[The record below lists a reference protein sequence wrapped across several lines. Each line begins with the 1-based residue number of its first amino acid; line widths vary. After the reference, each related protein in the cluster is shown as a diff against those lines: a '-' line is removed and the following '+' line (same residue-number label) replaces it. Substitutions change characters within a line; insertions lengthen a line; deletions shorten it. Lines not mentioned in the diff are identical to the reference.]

1 MSSANLVARNAFIL
15 LLSQVTTTLLSFVAV
30 PLLTRSLG
38 TTDYGTYWLAFSV
51 ASFAALL
58 VEWGQDTFLPLII
71 AQQSGRARELL
82 GTSLTLRLL
91 FAIGLALP
99 LEGAMRLLDYPAQT
113 RAVALL
119 LYLAVFLN
127 SVSNGAMA
135 AVRGL
140 ERMGWPAVTRVA
152 VEALYTGA
160 LVVAIWMGA
169 RLKGIA
175 AVTVLV
181 YLLGVGISV
190 RALIS
195 VGIMPRRFGLSGAR
209 GLLGGGAPFVL
220 FGGILALQPSLE
232 AVLLSKFGSQEALGW
247 FGASAKLL
255 SVLLF
260 PAFILGGA
268 LAPTL
273 ARLQATDPD
282 AFRRAV
288 REALRISLLL
298 AAPVAVGTYV
308 FAAQGV
314 ALVFGVHGG
323 YEPTADNVRVL
334 SVYVLPVCID
344 IALGTVILVCGRRV
358 AWALS
363 KVAMLALGMAA
374 SVFLI
379 PFWQAR
385 TGNGGLG
392 AAAVTAGTEFGMLAF
407 ALALLPRG
415 LIDSSVVP
423 HLLRA
428 VVAAATMP
436 AAAYLLR
443 DTPFG
448 VQLVVSLAAYVLA
461 LAGIGGIGARDL
473 SVLRDALRAKIA
485 VPSRSRQMD
494 VTD

>member
-1 MSSANLVARNAFIL
+1 MSSAHVVVRNAFIL

-38 TTDYGTYWLAFSV
+38 TTEYGTYWLAFSV
-51 ASFAALL
+51 ASFAVLF
-58 VEWGQDTFLPLII
+58 VEWGQDALLPLII
-71 AQQSGRARELL
+71 AQQSGRAGELL

-99 LEGAMRLLDYPAQT
+99 LEGIMRLLGYPAQT
-113 RAVALL
+113 RVVALI
-119 LYLAVFLN
+119 LYLAVFLT
-127 SVSNGAMA
+127 SISNAAMA
-135 AVRGL
+135 ALRGL
-140 ERMGWPAVTRVA
+140 ERMGWPAVTRVT
-152 VEALYTGA
+152 VEAVYTAA
-160 LVVAIWMGA
+160 LVVAVAMGA

-175 AVTVLV
+175 AVSILV
-181 YLLGVGISV
+181 GLLGVGLSV
-190 RALIS
+190 RALIV

-209 GLLGGGAPFVL
+209 RLLSGGAPFVL

-232 AVLLSKFGSQEALGW
+232 AVLLSKFASQEALGW
-247 FGASAKLL
+247 FGASTKLL

-273 ARLQATDPD
+273 ARLQATDPA
-282 AFRRAV
+282 AFQRAV
-288 REALRISLLL
+288 REALRILLLL
-298 AAPVAVGTYV
+298 AAPVATGTYV
-308 FAAQGV
+308 FATQGV
-314 ALVFGVHGG
+314 ALVFGAHGG
-323 YEPTADNVRVL
+323 FEPSADNLRVL

-363 KVAMLALGMAA
+363 KVVMLALGLAA

-415 LIDSSVVP
+415 LVDSSFFAQ
-423 HLLRA
+423 LLRV
-428 VVAAATMP
+428 VVAGATMP

-443 DTPFG
+443 GTPFG
-448 VQLVVSLAAYVLA
+448 VQLVGALAAYGLA
-461 LAGIGGIGARDL
+461 LAGIGGIRAQDL
-473 SVLRDALRAKIA
+473 SVLRDAFRARIA
-485 VPSRSRQMD
+485 GPSRSGGMM
-494 VTD
+494 